1 MFRSDRSV
9 MLRCAF
15 LIGSAAALFAT
26 APVGSQTFPTPG
38 RLVTIV
44 VPFSLGTGPD
54 ILARLTGQKLGE
66 RWGNAFIVDNKPG
79 ASGNIGADHVAKA
92 PSDGY
97 TLMMHATTFTLNAA
111 LSKSARYDPI
121 NTFAPVALVAL
132 GTLGFAV
139 SANTPVQTLKELV
152 ELAKAKPG
160 DLNYASSGNG
170 TPQHLT
176 MELFKLVAGV
186 NITHI
191 PYKDSATATRDLA
204 GGYVNT
210 MIFPVHTAAPIVSA
224 GKARVL
230 AVFGD
235 ERNTIFPNA
244 PTMREA
250 GYPDVQS
257 HVWFALFAPG
267 ATPQEVVHKINADI
281 NAMLDLPD
289 VKDVFAKQGLIPAG
303 GKPER
308 LTEMVKSDFERWK
321 RVIADAKIRAD

>member
-1 MFRSDRSV
+1 MSRFESAMKFPGTFRLGLAA
-9 MLRCAF
+9 ML
-15 LIGSAAALFAT
+15 L
-26 APVGSQTFPTPG
+26 APMAVWSQGYPTPG

-54 ILARLTGQKLGE
+54 MLARVTAQKLGE
-66 RWGNAFIVDNKPG
+66 RWGNSFIVDNKPG
-79 ASGNIGADHVAKA
+79 ASGNIGTDHVAKA
-92 PSDGY
+92 PGDGY

-111 LSKSARYDPI
+111 LSKAAKYDPVK
-121 NTFAPVALVAL
+121 TFVPIALVAT
-132 GTLGFAV
+132 GTLGFVA
-139 SANTPVQTLKELV
+139 SANTPVQTLKDLV
-152 ELAKAKPG
+152 DLAKTKPG
-160 DLNYASSGNG
+160 ELNYASSGNG

-204 GGYVNT
+204 GGYVNV
-210 MIFPVHTAAPIVSA
+210 MIFPVHTAAPIVSSA
-224 GKARVL
+224 KARVL

-235 ERNTIFPNA
+235 ERNAVFPNA
-244 PTMREA
+244 PTMKEA

-267 ATPQEVVHKINADI
+267 GTPQDVAQKINTDI
-281 NAMLDLPD
+281 NAMLELPD
-289 VKDVFAKQGLIPAG
+289 IKDTFSKQGLIPAG

-308 LTEMVKSDFERWK
+308 LIEMVKSDFERWK

>member
-1 MFRSDRSV
+1 MSRFEWVSTARV
-9 MLRCAF
+9 ALH
-15 LIGSAAALFAT
+15 LGVAATLL
-26 APVGSQTFPTPG
+26 APWPAWAQTYPTPG

-66 RWGNAFIVDNKPG
+66 RWGTSFVVDNKPG

-92 PSDGY
+92 PNDGY

-111 LSKSARYDPI
+111 LSKSAKYDPLK
-121 NTFAPVALVAL
+121 TFVPVALVAT
-132 GTLGFAV
+132 GTLAFVV
-139 SANTPVQTLKELV
+139 SSNTPVQTLKELV
-152 ELAKAKPG
+152 DLAKAKPSE
-160 DLNYASSGNG
+160 LNYASSGNG

-186 NITHI
+186 SITHI

-210 MIFPVHTAAPIVSA
+210 MIFPVHTAVPIVSST
-224 GKARVL
+224 KARVL
-230 AVFGD
+230 AVFGE
-235 ERNTIFPNA
+235 ERNPVFPNA

-257 HVWFALFAPG
+257 QVWFALFAPG
-267 ATPQEVVHKINADI
+267 GTAPEVVNKINTDI
-281 NAMLDLPD
+281 NAMLALPD
-289 VKDVFAKQGLIPAG
+289 IKDAFAKQGLVPG
-303 GKPER
+303 GGNTVR
-308 LTEMVKSDFERWK
+308 LTELVKSDFERWK
-321 RVIADAKIRAD
+321 RVIADANIRAD